1 MVSLILPKKRMKLTI
16 MSTEGAQDSE
26 FCLFFGRIQDAII
39 CFRDLLNFSILD
51 QHLKNKSRML
61 LEILVVPTSHMCFGG
76 SVLLSIDLADAQSM

>member
-1 MVSLILPKKRMKLTI
+1 MVSSILPKNERSSLT
-16 MSTEGAQDSE
+16 STECVQDSE
-26 FCLFFGRIQDAII
+26 FRSFFGRIQDAII
-39 CFRDLLNFSILD
+39 CFRDLLTFSILD